1 MRPTRFG
8 KSAAMSLP
16 SKEECRPAR
25 LAGIPKKTSGG
36 EAVKLRDNHLLCAVA
51 VAAVMAFAPAPVLAQ
66 DITIAVAEQ
75 PDALDSTH
83 AYQASHSTIL
93 RNIYETLTARAP
105 VTGELV
111 PSLATAWE
119 QIDETTW
126 HFTIR
131 EGVKFHDG
139 SDLNAEVV
147 AFGLD
152 WTWNADRS
160 GSISIRGFM
169 GPTMEFEAID
179 DYLLEIRL
187 SDPDPLLPTR
197 LYASTIPSM
206 QQVRNDPEGWLISP
220 IGTGPYQFVEWVRGS
235 HVDVERFDGWWGLTA
250 DDAQGDSAF
259 ESARFLIRTENA
271 ARIAALRAGEVLMAE
286 RLAPDVCL
294 IELGDDCINAPASSH
309 VFIKMDNNH
318 PVLGDARIR
327 MAISHAIDR
336 EGIGEAIMGGASPV
350 SQLVA
355 ASVLGHDPELP
366 PHEFDPERARE
377 LIAEAAADGVPV
389 NEMPLRLIARQD
401 SFPGNDQVL
410 EAILEMMSQV
420 GLTNVGA
427 SILEPSSFNPI
438 WLTNYA
444 EIEEDRG
451 VMALHRQP
459 NEWFDLAP
467 VASIYYV
474 CWGQG
479 ASYCSEEATETFALG
494 SAASGS
500 EREAYLKEL
509 SRIVYEDNPYTM
521 IVDQPLFHGVDTG
534 QLSWTPRID
543 MSILLK
549 DMAPVN

>member
-1 MRPTRFG
+1 MRLCNTQ
-8 KSAAMSLP
+8 
-16 SKEECRPAR
+16 
-25 LAGIPKKTSGG
+25 
-36 EAVKLRDNHLLCAVA
+36 LLCATA
-51 VAAVMAFAPAPVLAQ
+51 IAAAMALIPAPLFAQ

-93 RNIYETLTARAP
+93 RNIYEALTARDP
-105 VTGELV
+105 VTSELV
-111 PSLATAWE
+111 PSLATDWK
-119 QIDETTW
+119 QIDDTTW

-139 SDLNAEVV
+139 SDLTAEVA

-152 WTWNADRS
+152 WTWNADRK

-169 GPTMEFEAID
+169 GPKMEFEAIE

-206 QQVRNDPEGWLISP
+206 QQVQNDPEGWLTSP
-220 IGTGPYQFVEWVRGS
+220 VGTGPYKFVEWERGS
-235 HVDVERFDGWWGLTA
+235 HVDVERYDGWWGLTA
-250 DDAQGDSAF
+250 DDAQGTSAF
-259 ESARFLIRTENA
+259 ERARFLVRTENA

-286 RLAPDVCL
+286 RLSPDVCL
-294 IELGDDCINAPASSH
+294 TELGDDCINAPASSN

-318 PVLGDARIR
+318 PVLGDARVR

-336 EGIGEAIMGGASPV
+336 EGIGEAIMGGAGPI

-355 ASVLGHDPELP
+355 PSVLGHDPDLP
-366 PHEFDPERARE
+366 PHQYDPERARE
-377 LIAEAAADGVPV
+377 LIAEAIKDGVPV

-420 GLTNVGA
+420 GLTNVSA

-438 WLTNYA
+438 WLTNYS

-479 ASYCSEEATETFALG
+479 ASYCSEPATETFALG
-494 SAASGS
+494 SAASGA
-500 EREAYLKEL
+500 EREAHLKKL
-509 SRIVYEDNPYTM
+509 SRIVYEDNPYIM
-521 IVDQPLFHGVDTG
+521 IVDQPLYHGVDTKL
-534 QLSWTPRID
+534 LSWTPRVD

-549 DMAPVN
+549 DMAPAN